1 MKLKLLLLMLLVA
14 SATVF
19 AQPYRNLI
27 FSEVRM
33 DNHHH
38 SYAEL
43 CNMGTDSIN
52 LSNFEIG
59 SISPWTAW
67 TEETTFNPGES
78 YVMLPDKWLKPG
90 ETFLIG
96 TVRDWI
102 IKMSEVYPQD
112 YAPLTKNDM
121 WRKADM
127 QLHVYESPS
136 ENYPEIPDSIS
147 DGANAL
153 VTWNG
158 TYAFYLRHH
167 FIDPTT
173 TMKDSVVV
181 DIVNG
186 IFTSENGTRGSEGP
200 SDVAGMAQATS
211 LALLVRKFNVKTGSG
226 GRTDWEVTRG
236 LDLEDSEW
244 LPIPFLIG
252 GYEPGRKEFW
262 TIKEHGDFRINE
274 QTIKSN
280 TIDIDWANLTMTAK
294 WGVRNMDSIMNEF
307 DYAPGVG
314 WGYTLAPSKE
324 DSAYTSVRTG
334 DELTLYATGN
344 QLDIFTFKIIAL
356 PPTDDDN
363 KVIPKMTYGGPGN
376 WYTQFEVTEN
386 AAGMDSI
393 NEVGYQ
399 TRVDSLLKYLEKPAQ
414 ASWEIIFVD
423 GVERPDLVRGD
434 KLKVTSAKGT
444 PKEYFINVEDN
455 ILNDNANLSS
465 ITWPDIP
472 EDMKGILGWVGDTIP
487 TFSPTKLSYVL
498 KLPVETQGVPALVA
512 KAEDPD
518 AKIVVERAKS
528 LAGSTPDRTTKF
540 HVTAEDGIEK
550 QTYAVILEKDKDL
563 SSAKTFS
570 AEPFISQFVFRAN
583 WQQNFLEIVNPGTE
597 PLDLSNYCLVRN
609 FNTDPANAITINS
622 GVDNF
627 AARYDR
633 YIPGYIW
640 QDETDWTVQPS
651 ILVPDISVNP
661 IVQPGDVFVIAW
673 AWPNYQNDAPTRDR
687 LWENFGE
694 IDVNFKN
701 EYNPWGLTWTEN
713 NNSTDAN
720 VMAGWLNNT
729 WMLYKIT
736 NDSVLNGLKPLND
749 PNDAEL
755 IDVLGNSDGTEFGRI
770 EGANYV
776 QATGLKR
783 KPEVQKGNPVPSAS
797 FGDREAGTSEWIYT
811 TTAYWESRGY
821 GWPDNHYM
829 NSDGI
834 GSHDFDPITIYYST
848 VVSGVYLVSEG
859 YSMNETIKGPE
870 PGITIDEFLTN
881 IVKLDEGQT
890 LIMKRGETVLT
901 GADILEDGD
910 VLEVEAAQPELGK
923 TVKNK
928 SAYTIE
934 VKEGALDNDATLTST
949 TYEIT
954 IDGETGIIAGIAPNT
969 KLIDV
974 YNNVTAPAT
983 VAQFSAIFDNG
994 EYAPFKMLNF
1004 DTVYVD
1010 VMATEKI
1017 LFEVVAQDMVTK
1029 ITYQLDL
1036 ESSTSDAYVLSNV
1049 FLVDQE
1055 ASEITMIPDGT
1066 SAQSLLNLLIPA
1078 PGATVELQNKAGQ
1091 VRTDGSV
1098 YIDDKVVVTSED
1110 GTVTKTYTIKLVN
1123 YIRNHRLANLYSELF
1138 TINQKSGRITITGTF
1153 SFDQF
1158 AENVVTSYD
1167 ATYIMLDADGNEKT
1181 SGNIEGGEQVIVT
1194 SYDGTVTKTYNIVVK
1209 VGFDE
1214 ISNKTDQISVY
1225 PNPTNGLINISGIEA
1240 GQNIR
1245 VFNYNGRNITF
1256 TTAQSDT
1263 EVISLEE
1270 YPAGMYLIVVDNGL
1284 RVISKSRII
1293 KK

>member
-27 FSEVRM
+27 ISEVRM
-33 DNHHH
+33 DDHHH
-38 SYAEL
+38 SYIEL
-43 CNMGTDSIN
+43 CNMGTEPIN
-52 LSNFEIG
+52 LKDFEVG
-59 SISPWTAW
+59 SISPWADP
-67 TEETTFNPGES
+67 FVPGTS
-78 YVMLPDKWLKPG
+78 FTMLHDKVLQPG
-90 ETFLIG
+90 ETFLIA
-96 TVRDWI
+96 TVRDWVK
-102 IKMSEVYPQD
+102 KMSFVKPQD
-112 YAPLTKNDM
+112 FAPLTKEDI
-121 WRKADM
+121 WKKADM

-136 ENYPEIPDSIS
+136 ENYPEVPDSVS
-147 DGANAL
+147 VGGGAL
-153 VTWNG
+153 TTWG
-158 TYAFYLRHH
+158 GSYCFYLRHH
-167 FIDPTT
+167 FVDPG
-173 TMKDSVVV
+173 TMQKDSVVV
-181 DIVNG
+181 DAVNG
-186 IFTSENGTRGSEGP
+186 IFTGENGRRPNGDA
-200 SDVAGMAQATS
+200 SDVAGMARGTY
-211 LALLVRKFNVKTGSG
+211 LAVLVRKFNVTTGSG
-226 GRTDWEVTRG
+226 GTEDWEITRG
-236 LDLEDSEW
+236 LDIEDSEW
-244 LPIPFLIG
+244 LPIPFLVG
-252 GYEPGRKEFW
+252 HFEPGRKAFW
-262 TIKEHGDFRINE
+262 TLKEHGDFRINE

-280 TIDIDWANLTMTAK
+280 TIDIDWTNMTMTAE

-314 WGYTLAPSKE
+314 WGYKLAPSKE
-324 DSAYTSVRTG
+324 DSAFTSVRTG

-344 QLDIFTFKIIAL
+344 QLDIFNFKIVAL

-363 KVIPKMTYGGPGN
+363 RVIPKMTYGGPGN
-376 WYTQFEVTEN
+376 WYTQFEVTEDMP
-386 AAGMDSI
+386 GMDTI

-399 TRVDSLLKYLEKPAQ
+399 TRVDSLLKYLEKPDQ
-414 ASWEIIFVD
+414 ASWEIVFVD

-434 KLKVTSAKGT
+434 ILKVTSAKGT
-444 PKEYFINVEDN
+444 AKEYFINVEDY
-455 ILNDNANLSS
+455 LPNDNANLSS
-465 ITWPDIP
+465 ITWPDMP

-498 KLPVETQGVPALVA
+498 KLPVETQGIPALVA

-518 AKIVVERAKS
+518 ADIEVERAKS

-550 QTYAVILEKDKDL
+550 QTYAVTLEKEKDL

-583 WQQNFLEIVNPGTE
+583 WHQFFIEIVNPGTE
-597 PLDLSNYCLVRN
+597 PLDLRNYCIVRSGDQ
-609 FNTDPANAITINS
+609 DPQNAITVSS
-622 GVDNF
+622 GVDDF
-627 AARYDR
+627 ANRYSR
-633 YIPGYIW
+633 YVPGYIW
-640 QDETDWTVQPS
+640 QDETDWAVQPS
-651 ILVPDISVNP
+651 ILVPDVSVNP
-661 IVQPGDVFVIAW
+661 IVQPGDVFVLAW
-673 AWPNYQNDAPTRDR
+673 AHDNYDNGAPTRM
-687 LWENFGE
+687 WENFDE

-701 EYNPWGLTWTEN
+701 EFNPWGIEFGDDDMANYEN
-713 NNSTDAN
+713 VMGGWYNNS
-720 VMAGWLNNT
+720 WI
-729 WMLYKIT
+729 LYKIT
-736 NDSVLNGLKPLND
+736 NDSVLNGLKPLTD
-749 PNDAEL
+749 PNDATPL
-755 IDVLGNSDGTEFGRI
+755 DVIGHCNLQVFDQIEGKTYDQNSGLKRRPEIQYGNTTPGGSFGDGTE
-770 EGANYV
+770 
-776 QATGLKR
+776 
-783 KPEVQKGNPVPSAS
+783 
-797 FGDREAGTSEWIYT
+797 GTSEWFYT
-811 TTAYWESRGY
+811 TSGYWDALGF
-821 GWPDNHYM
+821 GWPTNNYM

-848 VVSGVYLVSEG
+848 VVSGVYIVSEG

-870 PGITIDEFLTN
+870 PGITIDDFLIN

-890 LIMKRGETVLT
+890 LTMKRGETVLT
-901 GADILEDGD
+901 GADILENGD
-910 VLEVEAAQPELGK
+910 VLEVEAAQPELGQ
-923 TVKNK
+923 TEKNK

-954 IDGETGIIAGIAPNT
+954 IDGETAIIAGIAPNT

-983 VAQFSAIFDNG
+983 VAQFNAIFENG

-1010 VMATEKI
+1010 VLATEKI

-1036 ESSTSDAYVLSNV
+1036 ESSSSDAYVLSNV

-1066 SAQSLLNLLIPA
+1066 SAQSLLNFLIPA

-1110 GTVTKTYTIKLVN
+1110 GTTTKTYSIKLVN
-1123 YIRNHRLANLYSELF
+1123 YIRNHRMANLYSELF
-1138 TINQKSGRITITGTF
+1138 TINQKSGRISITGTF
-1153 SFDQF
+1153 SLDQF
-1158 AENVVTSYD
+1158 ADNVYTSYD
-1167 ATYIMLDADGNEKT
+1167 ASYVIIGADGNEKT
-1181 SGNIEGGEQVIVT
+1181 SGNIEGGDKAVVT
-1194 SYDGTVTKTYNIVVK
+1194 SFDGTVTKTYSIVVK
-1209 VGFDE
+1209 LGFDE
-1214 ISNKTDQISVY
+1214 VNKGVDQISVY